1 MTTTATTPK
10 KRGWKSWLPKAIF
23 TVLGLVAAY
32 FIFAAMGQALG
43 SFQQGW
49 ERALSV
55 PTIWLVA
62 IIVASVFA
70 IAVYPLTAM
79 AAIPG
84 LGYGPAF
91 VDRQGGFVIATGIP
105 FGGGPIAVGT
115 QYAILAKYDVPQK
128 KAAAAVAA
136 DAVWTYL
143 MTFGAPAL
151 GLIMLEV
158 FERRSLQADEC
169 GPVSCHVID
178 WICIGAGIVCAV
190 SVVAI
195 AFVLRSQSNAEAVGR
210 FAEGVVGG
218 VFRFIKKTPPDIVGS
233 VVGFNDTAA
242 EMVGTRWKQLTLT
255 NVLAQLSPLL
265 VILAALWGV
274 GAGSVTFIE
283 AFTAYSVALLATT
296 VPIAPGALGTVDA
309 VLVALLVAF
318 GAQSDQALAVDIIW
332 RGFTFFPQMIVG
344 ACALLFF
351 FVERRIASRRALSEQ
366 RTA

>member
-1 MTTTATTPK
+1 MSS
-10 KRGWKSWLPKAIF
+10 WKSWLPKVIF
-23 TVLGLVAAY
+23 SILGLAAAA
-32 FIFAAMGQALG
+32 FIFLAMSKAFG
-43 SFQQGW
+43 SFAQGW
-49 ERALSV
+49 ETAMSV
-55 PTIWLVA
+55 PRPWLIA

-70 IAVYPLTAM
+70 IGVYPLTAI

-84 LGYGPAF
+84 LGYKAAF
-91 VDRQGGFVIATGIP
+91 IDRQGGFVIATGIP

-151 GLIMLEV
+151 GLILLEV
-158 FERRSLQADEC
+158 IQRRSLEADEC
-169 GPVSCHVID
+169 GPVSCTVID
-178 WICIGAGIVCAV
+178 WICVMAGIICAV
-190 SVVAI
+190 SVIGI
-195 AFVLRSQSNAEAVGR
+195 AFVLRSQSNARAVGK

-218 VFRFIKKTPPDIVGS
+218 VFRFMKKTPPDIVGS
-233 VVGFNDTAA
+233 VVGFNATAA
-242 EMVGTRWKQLTLT
+242 EMVGTRWKQLTIT
-255 NVLAQLSPLL
+255 NILAQLSPLL

-274 GAGSVTFIE
+274 GAGGVTFIE

-309 VLVALLVAF
+309 VLVALLIAF

-332 RGFTFFPQMIVG
+332 RGFTFFPQMVVG
-344 ACALLFF
+344 AFALVYFF
-351 FVERRIASRRALSEQ
+351 IDRRLASRKAQVEVAS
-366 RTA
+366 